1 MLYKNILII
10 DKHSIDQYLKG
21 DMTKSEYLAQNF
33 QAVLNLKDKPFK
45 NVDSV
50 DKGLFNYQFY
60 NAMAKQAKSESQI
73 IMIEKLLTRIEIKAI
88 TTIT

>member
-1 MLYKNILII
+1 MNALQEYFNYRQAL
-10 DKHSIDQYLKG
+10 IDQYLKG

-45 NVDSV
+45 NVDYLTINFTMQWPN
-50 DKGLFNYQFY
+50 KLNL
-60 NAMAKQAKSESQI
+60 NLKI